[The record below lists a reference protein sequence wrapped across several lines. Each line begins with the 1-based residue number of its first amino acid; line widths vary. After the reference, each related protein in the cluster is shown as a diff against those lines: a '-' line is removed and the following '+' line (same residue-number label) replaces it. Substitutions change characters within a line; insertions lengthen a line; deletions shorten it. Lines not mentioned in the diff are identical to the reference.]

1 MVVSDNG
8 LKYSPDFSRAH
19 IKPGGLLRLSSGRMI
34 NSRVEEGSLS
44 VFEDG
49 SEASDTIM
57 IKARTK
63 VEKRGTLK
71 RTQMTGGSLDIK
83 ERGLAE
89 AIVVNGGGRMSNYS
103 GTDIGTVVNSG
114 TYTLGDAHSTTAQSN
129 NLTLES
135 GATAYIRDGILNGAT
150 LNGGLMILV
159 DDGLSSTL
167 KGNVTVGERGQL
179 NVINNGHLD
188 THNANLNLSGR
199 VRLKNDADFGTLLMN
214 NGHFYFD
221 SDSNADSKLSVE
233 TLSGSGTFWMN
244 TDIAGHKGDFLHV
257 RGEANGHFGVRV
269 TDTGESPKA
278 EDSLKIIQTGGG
290 EAKFTLANQGQV
302 VDVGTYQY
310 HLVPDDLK
318 RGWSLVS
325 HQPQPSEKPKS
336 PTEAPVP
343 PPSVTETVAAS
354 RPISETEETEPKP
367 AVPPPSVMETVAAS
381 APDIPSI
388 TPSTA
393 AVLSMSTVGPVMY
406 HSEMAQIQE
415 RMSSTRQAKTESAVW
430 VKLMNERHNI
440 IQKAGEGYGLKL
452 NGISLGADR
461 TLRLGRSAYTTQGL
475 FFTHSDAKLNF
486 RGKAIGVGT

>member
-1 MVVSDNG
+1 
-8 LKYSPDFSRAH
+8 
-19 IKPGGLLRLSSGRMI
+19 MI